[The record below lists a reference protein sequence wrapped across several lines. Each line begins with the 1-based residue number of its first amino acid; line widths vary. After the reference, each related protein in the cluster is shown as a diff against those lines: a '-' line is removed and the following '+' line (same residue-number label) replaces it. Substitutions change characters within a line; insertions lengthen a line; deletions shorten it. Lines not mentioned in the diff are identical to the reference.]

1 MSRGPDDSE
10 FTLEVIEAGK
20 RAADNLNIH
29 TLCNSREDIR
39 DKWIAIRLMDGSSD
53 GTLYDNASDAIRHQN
68 FEQECWYVCFR
79 GLSPGG
85 INAKDCSI
93 MIMHYRKARD
103 AGLRF
108 VDPDNRYK
116 VRQPVLSANR
126 YDIYD
131 GIIKQKAIELMT
143 NKYGRTLR

>member
-10 FTLEVIEAGK
+10 FTLEVIESGK

-29 TLCNSREDIR
+29 TLCNTREDIR
-39 DKWIAIRLMDGSSD
+39 DKWVAIKLADGSSD
-53 GTLYDNASDAIRHQN
+53 GVLYDSAPDAVRHQLH
-68 FEQECWYVCFR
+68 EQQCWYVCFR

-85 INAKDCSI
+85 INAKDCAI
-93 MIMHYRKARD
+93 MLMHYRKAYA

-108 VDPDNRYK
+108 VDPDNR
-116 VRQPVLSANR
+116 VRVPVMSSQR

-131 GIIKQKAIELMT
+131 EIVKQRAIELMS
-143 NKYGRTLR
+143 NKYGRDLRR